1 MILLA
6 NEITLDKKAFD
17 VLASETRINIL
28 KKLDSRRMTVS
39 ELSKILNLSK
49 SAIYEHLEKLMNAD
63 FVKNHDDNNTNRVY
77 RKRHRNSSSTRKN

>member
-17 VLASETRINIL
+17 VLASKTRINIL
-28 KKLDSRRMTVS
+28 KKLGSRRMTVS

-49 SAIYEHLEKLMNAD
+49 SAFMNI
-63 FVKNHDDNNTNRVY
+63 
-77 RKRHRNSSSTRKN
+77 